1 MKTDQTEYFLNTRGT
16 LNYPANDSQNHLKGL
31 RATFTIPKT
40 SSASLASLRVFFDEK
55 MVSEGLDLVDGVDAI
70 RGLTNIATVYNLN
83 GQVVG
88 TTKDNLAKGVYIVDG
103 KKMVIR

>member
-1 MKTDQTEYFLNTRGT
+1 
-16 LNYPANDSQNHLKGL
+16 
-31 RATFTIPKT
+31 
-40 SSASLASLRVFFDEK
+40 

-70 RGLTNIATVYNLN
+70 RGLTNIATVYNLK

-103 KKMVIR
+103 KKVVIR